1 MPMLSDIQSK
11 IAAEEE
17 ASALRMA
24 QLDPGMVPA
33 YYAARS
39 GQDIARGVG
48 QLFGYEDPRIAEARQ
63 MEEAVSG
70 VDLRNPQSLFDLSS
84 KFLQMGDYDRAQK
97 FYELGVTQEY
107 YTGKNLASLLG
118 GKKGSDIGQMSEA
131 TRTSIEKQLR
141 EKFRT
146 TFDFRE
152 TNPENLPGGLSES
165 AAIDEIFA
173 IHQAENISIPDA
185 IKAFTEEYSKAAGI
199 SPKTSTGK
207 APVYRPE

>member
-1 MPMLSDIQSK
+1 MASLFNTNPF
-11 IAAEEE
+11 AEEE
-17 ASALRMA
+17 KQAATAAALNTPGIYGYYAGLGGRMLGRGLGMAVTGEDPQTEA
-24 QLDPGMVPA
+24 QLRTVKEMQGLDMN
-33 YYAARS
+33 
-39 GQDIARGVG
+39 D
-48 QLFGYEDPRIAEARQ
+48 
-63 MEEAVSG
+63 
-70 VDLRNPQSLFDLSS
+70 PQSLFDLSS
-84 KFLQMGDYDRAQK
+84 KFLQMGDYDRAEK

-118 GKKGSDIGQMSEA
+118 GKKGSDIGQMSEG